1 MYKTFTT
8 AIGNQTCKNL
18 KLDEQSFQFMSRRSS
33 LRIDWRACVSFLFT
47 PYKTYIFDF
56 LRAVDSAPS
65 AAVKNGF
72 WRECVR
78 YRPIKVIVVKVYT
91 VNFLFVTHSAIVPH
105 SPIVPQGSFPK
116 TKIVP
121 HSPIVPPGA
130 VLPPSLHV
138 VFIAYYIIVLLI
150 FLQQQPELVPKIHMN
165 REKANL
171 MRNCQE
177 SNIYP

>member
-1 MYKTFTT
+1 M
-8 AIGNQTCKNL
+8 ALLMAGG
-18 KLDEQSFQFMSRRSS
+18 
-33 LRIDWRACVSFLFT
+33 
-47 PYKTYIFDF
+47 
-56 LRAVDSAPS
+56 
-65 AAVKNGF
+65 AAHAHT
-72 WRECVR
+72 
-78 YRPIKVIVVKVYT
+78 YT
-91 VNFLFVTHSAIVPH
+91 VNSLFVTHSAIVPH

-130 VLPPSLHV
+130 LLPPSLHV
-138 VFIAYYIIVLLI
+138 VFIAYYIIFLLI

-165 REKANL
+165 GEKANL